1 MKHYFLLCLLLFFK
15 GNLIAQSSILDA
27 LTRKTSGQGTV
38 TIHQSWAI
46 NELIGKPSVS
56 DKTEEE
62 NGVKYL
68 ISSGYRIQIFSG
80 NNQRSSKD
88 EAFGKQQQ
96 ISSQHPELPTYV
108 SYTAPF
114 WRLKAGDF
122 LSYEEAYDMMHKLIA
137 SFPSF
142 KKEIFIIKEDVRIPI
157 H

>member
-1 MKHYFLLCLLLFFK
+1 MKHYLLLCLLLLFK
-15 GNLIAQSSILDA
+15 GSLIAQSSIVDA
-27 LTRKTSGQGTV
+27 LTRKTSGQGAV
-38 TIHQSWAI
+38 TIYQSAAI
-46 NELIGKPSVS
+46 RKLIGSASNKAA
-56 DKTEEE
+56 KE
-62 NGVKYL
+62 NGTKYL
-68 ISSGYRIQIFSG
+68 IAEGYRIQIFSG

-96 ISSQHPELPTYV
+96 INAKLPNLSTYV

-114 WRLKAGDF
+114 WRLRAGDF
-122 LSYEEAYDMMHKLIA
+122 LSYEEAYGMMHKLID